1 MSQEMIAALITSGC
15 IAVLVLWIPAICLAR
30 HCIHTLRT
38 KTRTTDPGRD
48 PGEME
53 KSRPTCCQAAGTNR
67 NELPNVTLTPEVE

>member
-38 KTRTTDPGRD
+38 KTRNTDPGRD
-48 PGEME
+48 GSDIDRVSTYLLSG
-53 KSRPTCCQAAGTNR
+53 SRHEQ
-67 NELPNVTLTPEVE
+67 E